1 MNHVVRSI
9 VDSNYRKLKEHRKRN
24 VHKVAPVPP
33 EVISTTLKFKPNN
46 VKKVHKKNKRSRS
59 AKKIRNGFGGM
70 KIDAAYSDESDSH
83 NITIHPDVI
92 SPVPKHS
99 LTSLFISKAPGG
111 NERQN
116 ASQKSHNIFAIEHSD
131 RLSPTSH
138 HSPHITP
145 SEGSINEFAV
155 GDGQDWKTIHKKNIM
170 KKKRIIVLKELEEIS
185 SDESEGDSRTAF
197 VRLRARNLIPDPA
210 DIASDDDET
219 IDRGLE
225 MILAEKQNIRQE
237 RVRRKFVREQSLKSN
252 TVLDMEIEKPSFH
265 IGVVNV
271 SSDES
276 EADNIAA
283 FERLRTRNL
292 IPDPE
297 EVASDDD
304 EAIDRGME
312 MVLAE
317 KQVIRKERA
326 KRKLGREQSL
336 KTTTVQS
343 FELESPAKSHE
354 DHHGATHLSSERNQD
369 GDVES
374 DVDNVSS
381 DESEADNIA
390 AFERLRTRN
399 LIPDPEE
406 VASDDDEAIDRG
418 MEMVLAEKQVIRKER
433 AKRKNMKKQ
442 FNANFTASR

>member
-1 MNHVVRSI
+1 
-9 VDSNYRKLKEHRKRN
+9 
-24 VHKVAPVPP
+24 
-33 EVISTTLKFKPNN
+33 
-46 VKKVHKKNKRSRS
+46 
-59 AKKIRNGFGGM
+59 
-70 KIDAAYSDESDSH
+70 
-83 NITIHPDVI
+83 
-92 SPVPKHS
+92 
-99 LTSLFISKAPGG
+99 
-111 NERQN
+111 
-116 ASQKSHNIFAIEHSD
+116 
-131 RLSPTSH
+131 
-138 HSPHITP
+138 
-145 SEGSINEFAV
+145 
-155 GDGQDWKTIHKKNIM
+155 
-170 KKKRIIVLKELEEIS
+170 
-185 SDESEGDSRTAF
+185 
-197 VRLRARNLIPDPA
+197 
-210 DIASDDDET
+210 
-219 IDRGLE
+219 
-225 MILAEKQNIRQE
+225 
-237 RVRRKFVREQSLKSN
+237 
-252 TVLDMEIEKPSFH
+252 
-265 IGVVNV
+265 
-271 SSDES
+271 
-276 EADNIAA
+276 
-283 FERLRTRNL
+283 L